1 VTTGLKA
8 NWRDLDQTT
17 ALVSL
22 AGELDLA
29 GAGELEPPIAD
40 RLRQGSVIVDLTD
53 VDFID
58 SAGLGVLYTAHRSA
72 RASERGFAVVRGSA
86 RAVMSVL
93 ELTKASSQI
102 PLFSSIDAAQ
112 ASL

>member
-1 VTTGLKA
+1 VTPGLEA
-8 NWRDLDQTT
+8 SWRELDPTT

-29 GAGELEPPIAD
+29 GAGELESPISE
-40 RLRQGSVIVDLTD
+40 RLRQGSVIVDISDLE
-53 VDFID
+53 FID
-58 SAGLGVLYTAHRSA
+58 SAGLTVLYSAQRSA
-72 RASERGFAVVRGSA
+72 RASERGFAVVHGSSRSVA
-86 RAVMSVL
+86 TVL

-102 PLFSSIDAAQ
+102 PLFPSIAAAQ